1 MTTWISRLSPA
12 GGAFSR
18 ALTLAAVMGLS
29 SGALASDTQDDLGD
43 LPYYSAVSDALG
55 GEQEAF
61 TQVSTTSAFLRA
73 AGLEQILTDKTGA
86 PAEDARDALDAL
98 STLDEGVASAVVGAL
113 ASINEDPALAT
124 RGRFTSEAIDGVVV
138 GERSDEWYCLTEAL
152 YFEAR
157 GESHA
162 GQVAVAE
169 VILNR
174 VDSQRYPGTI
184 CGVAKQGANNGRPG
198 CQFSFHCDGKK
209 NHVGNKSVFERLG
222 KLAWVMMEGKPRTL
236 TAEALYY
243 HNTSVKPRW
252 ARKFVKT
259 ARIGDHIFYR
269 RPVKLSQN

>member
-1 MTTWISRLSPA
+1 MKYLSAFAALFLLATPLFAQSSALAISGAVAFEAKSLAKLDASSTAKLLSP
-12 GGAFSR
+12 R
-18 ALTLAAVMGLS
+18 AAMK
-29 SGALASDTQDDLGD
+29 
-43 LPYYSAVSDALG
+43 SDAPSVEFNKRWLAEQPYIEG
-55 GEQEAF
+55 GPEW
-61 TQVSTTSAFLRA
+61 RC
-73 AGLEQILTDKTGA
+73 
-86 PAEDARDALDAL
+86 
-98 STLDEGVASAVVGAL
+98 L
-113 ASINEDPALAT
+113 A
-124 RGRFTSEAIDGVVV
+124 
-138 GERSDEWYCLTEAL
+138 EAL

-174 VDSQRYPGTI
+174 VDSKRYPNSI
-184 CGVAKQGANNGRPG
+184 CGVAKQGANNGKRG
-198 CQFSFHCDGKK
+198 CQFSFHCDGIK
-209 NHVGNKSVFERLG
+209 NNVGNKPVFERLG

-269 RPVKLSQN
+269 RPVKLSRK

>member
-12 GGAFSR
+12 GGRFSW
-18 ALTLAAVMGLS
+18 ALTLAAVVGLS
-29 SGALASDTQDDLGD
+29 NGAIASDTRDGLGA
-43 LPYYSAVSDALG
+43 LPNYSAVSDALG

-61 TQVSTTSAFLRA
+61 SQVSTTAAFLRA
-73 AGLEQILTDKTGA
+73 AGLERILTDRTGA
-86 PAEDARDALDAL
+86 PAENARDALEAL
-98 STLDEGVASAVVGAL
+98 STLDEGAANAVEGAL
-113 ASINEDPALAT
+113 AAISGDQVLAT
-124 RGRFTSEAIDGVVV
+124 RGRFTSEAIDDVVV
-138 GERSDEWYCLTEAL
+138 TDRSPEWYCLTEAL

-157 GESHA
+157 GETHA

-174 VDSQRYPGTI
+174 VDSQRYPGSI
-184 CGVAKQGANNGRPG
+184 CGVAKQGANNGRAG

-209 NHVGNKSVFERLG
+209 NHVGNKPVFERLG